1 MKETLLSLSRL
12 SVRYIRPSSSRR
24 CRGNVSEKMRIRR
37 MNVKGR
43 WSVERWNK
51 SANGSNSVSSNGSR
65 SLNGN
70 VKESV
75 NSRRKKSN
83 S

>member
-1 MKETLLSLSRL
+1 
-12 SVRYIRPSSSRR
+12 
-24 CRGNVSEKMRIRR
+24 MRIRR